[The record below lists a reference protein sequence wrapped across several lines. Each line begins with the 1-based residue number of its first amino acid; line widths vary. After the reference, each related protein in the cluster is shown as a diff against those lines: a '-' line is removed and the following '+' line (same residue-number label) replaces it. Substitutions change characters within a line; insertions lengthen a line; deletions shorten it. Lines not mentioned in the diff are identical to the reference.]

1 MGAALITTITG
12 ATGFLG
18 RRISERL
25 RASGGTVRAVSTR
38 TPPRAEDLEGCD
50 AVIHLAGEPVAQ
62 RWTASARERIRTSRV
77 EGTRGLVR
85 ALGGLARP
93 PEVLICASA
102 VGYYGSRGDEILT
115 EASAPA
121 DDFLGQV
128 CVEWEREA
136 QEAEKLGVRVVRLRI
151 AVVLSREGGAL
162 KRMLL
167 PFRVGIGGK
176 IGDGRQWMSWIHI
189 EDLVALACFALAT
202 PALRGAVN
210 ASAPNPV
217 TNAEFTRE
225 LASALHRPAIF
236 PVPKLALNLLYGEMA
251 GIVYASQRVIPEA
264 ALASGFAFQF
274 ANIGTAL
281 RDLL

>member
-1 MGAALITTITG
+1 MITAITG

-25 RASGGTVRAVSTR
+25 RANGGTVRAISTR
-38 TPPRAEDLEGCD
+38 TPPKAEDLEGCD
-50 AVIHLAGEPVAQ
+50 AVIHLAGEPVGQ
-62 RWTASARERIRTSRV
+62 RWTESTRERIRSSRV
-77 EGTRGLVR
+77 EGTRGLVQ
-85 ALGGLARP
+85 ALEGLKRP
-93 PEVLICASA
+93 PEVLISASA

-115 EASAPA
+115 ESSAPA

-136 QEAEKLGVRVVRLRI
+136 IQAEKLGMRVVRLRI

-167 PFRVGIGGK
+167 PFRLGVGGK

-189 EDLVALACFALAT
+189 DDLVALACFALAT

-210 ASAPNPV
+210 AASPHPV

-225 LASALHRPAIF
+225 LAGALHRPAIF
-236 PVPKLALNLLYGEMA
+236 PVPKPALDLLFGEMA
-251 GIVYASQRVIPEA
+251 SVVYASQRVIPEA
-264 ALASGFAFQF
+264 AMASGFAFQF
-274 ANIGTAL
+274 PTISAAL

>member
-1 MGAALITTITG
+1 LITAITG

-25 RASGGTVRAVSTR
+25 RANGGAVRAVSTR
-38 TPPRAEDLEGCD
+38 APLKAEDLEGCD
-50 AVIHLAGEPVAQ
+50 AVVHLAGEPVGQ
-62 RWTASARERIRTSRV
+62 RWTESTRERIRTSRV

-93 PEVLICASA
+93 PEVLVSASA

-115 EASAPA
+115 ESSAPA
-121 DDFLGQV
+121 NDFLGQV

-136 QEAEKLGVRVVRLRI
+136 QQAEKLGVRVVRLRI

-167 PFRVGIGGK
+167 PFRLGVGGK

-189 EDLVALACFALAT
+189 DDLVALACFALAT

-210 ASAPNPV
+210 AAAPHPV
-217 TNAEFTRE
+217 TNAGFTRE
-225 LASALHRPAIF
+225 LAGALHRPAIF
-236 PVPKLALNLLYGEMA
+236 PVPKPALHVLFGEMA
-251 GIVYASQRVIPEA
+251 SIVYASQRVIPEA

-274 ANIGTAL
+274 PTIGAAL

>member
-1 MGAALITTITG
+1 LITAITG

-25 RASGGTVRAVSTR
+25 RANGGAVRAVSTR
-38 TPPRAEDLEGCD
+38 APLKAEDLEGCD
-50 AVIHLAGEPVAQ
+50 AVVHLAGEPVGQ
-62 RWTASARERIRTSRV
+62 RWTESTRERIRTSRV

-93 PEVLICASA
+93 PEVLVSASA

-115 EASAPA
+115 ESSAPA
-121 DDFLGQV
+121 NDFLGQV

-136 QEAEKLGVRVVRLRI
+136 QQAEKLGVRVVRLRI

-167 PFRVGIGGK
+167 PFRLGVGGK

-189 EDLVALACFALAT
+189 DDLVALACFALAT

-210 ASAPNPV
+210 AAAPHPV
-217 TNAEFTRE
+217 TNAGVTRE
-225 LASALHRPAIF
+225 LAGALHRPAIF
-236 PVPKLALNLLYGEMA
+236 PVPKPALHVLFGEMA
-251 GIVYASQRVIPEA
+251 SIVYASQRVIPEA

-274 ANIGTAL
+274 PTIGAAL